1 MLNTPP
7 IFALLAFLVTFLLMM
22 LRPFKITE
30 GTAGLVGAL
39 LMFLLGF
46 IRFVDIK
53 IVLDQTGNLLIMLFS
68 MMVISLIVD
77 EAGFFR
83 WFASLAANKAQG
95 NGKKLFLNTF
105 LLGLAVT
112 TVISN
117 DATALIITPI
127 VWEYTHLLNLD
138 PLPFLL
144 TCTFIADTASLSL
157 PVSNLTN
164 ILVYESMG
172 LKFWDYIILMF
183 FPNLVASMINYLVFA
198 WLFRKRIP
206 HYIDQSLLIKEPIAN
221 PRYFKLAT
229 WGLLTITLGYV
240 IGSAFG
246 LPLWVIAFLGAI
258 YMCLI
263 AYYTNKTSLKT
274 ILPQVSWSVLLF
286 VTGMFLVVKGLENS
300 GLMTSF
306 STAIANLTGKGLFN
320 SILTVTFGT
329 ALGANV
335 VNNVPMDMLMVSG
348 LQKVKPFIEP
358 KIFAVLPY
366 SVIMGAGLGPNF
378 TVIGS
383 LATML
388 WLNLVRKKGYEI
400 TALQYSF
407 FGLLT
412 APLMIFGASLALY
425 LIYNWLYI

>member
-1 MLNTPP
+1 
-7 IFALLAFLVTFLLMM
+7 
-22 LRPFKITE
+22 
-30 GTAGLVGAL
+30 
-39 LMFLLGF
+39 
-46 IRFVDIK
+46 
-53 IVLDQTGNLLIMLFS
+53 
-68 MMVISLIVD
+68 
-77 EAGFFR
+77 
-83 WFASLAANKAQG
+83 
-95 NGKKLFLNTF
+95 
-105 LLGLAVT
+105 
-112 TVISN
+112 
-117 DATALIITPI
+117 
-127 VWEYTHLLNLD
+127 
-138 PLPFLL
+138 
-144 TCTFIADTASLSL
+144 
-157 PVSNLTN
+157 
-164 ILVYESMG
+164 
-172 LKFWDYIILMF
+172 
-183 FPNLVASMINYLVFA
+183 
-198 WLFRKRIP
+198 
-206 HYIDQSLLIKEPIAN
+206 
-221 PRYFKLAT
+221 
-229 WGLLTITLGYV
+229 
-240 IGSAFG
+240 
-246 LPLWVIAFLGAI
+246 
-258 YMCLI
+258 MCLI